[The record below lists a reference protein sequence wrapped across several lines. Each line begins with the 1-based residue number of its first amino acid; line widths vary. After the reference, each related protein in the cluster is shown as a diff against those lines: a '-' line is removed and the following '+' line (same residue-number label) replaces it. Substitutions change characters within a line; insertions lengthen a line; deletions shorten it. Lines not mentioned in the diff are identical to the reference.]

1 MNSKLRAL
9 THITDVCVIGGGIGG
24 MFAAIS
30 AARNGAK
37 VVLMHDR
44 PVLGGNASSEVRM
57 WISGAGTRVRDLQE
71 TGILEELLLENMH
84 RNPKRN
90 YSIWDSILYEKVRF
104 EPNIDLLL
112 NCSCCGAE
120 MDGNKIESVSG
131 FQLTTYTWHHVK
143 AKIFID
149 CSGDSILAPLTGAEY
164 RMGRESKDEFQEEFG
179 VERADSQTMG
189 MSLLLQARETDHP
202 VSFTPPPWAYTFKTD
217 DEMMNKPHNLRA
229 INTNFY
235 WVELGGRQD
244 GISDTEEIRDE
255 LLKIAF
261 GAWDHMKNW
270 GDHGTENW
278 ELEWVGFLPGKRE
291 SRRYVGDYIL
301 TQNDVEQHPVFPDT
315 IAYGGW
321 QIDDHLPGGFLM
333 DAKDGRHLRK
343 RRLSEPYGI
352 PFRCL
357 YSVNISNLMFAGRN
371 ISATHVGLSTTR
383 VMGTIGVLGQAAGT
397 AAAIAVRNN
406 LLPRQ
411 AGEQRIKEI
420 QAVLMEDDCF
430 LPGFRREISPLSKEG
445 NLSCEYGDCSVLHN
459 GMERRIWGN
468 DNGYCGKTN
477 KAIQYTFRQ
486 PTHISQVRL
495 VFDSDLN
502 RDYTDGN
509 PDGLNTSS
517 VLFYPMSYGG
527 TTFGF
532 PSCLVKSYR
541 IEALDESGFWKT
553 VFETDS
559 NYQRFVRLDV
569 DVVTTAIRLIP
580 LSTYRSEKK
589 NEDYGSSTAHI
600 FAFEVR

>member
-1 MNSKLRAL
+1 
-9 THITDVCVIGGGIGG
+9 
-24 MFAAIS
+24 
-30 AARNGAK
+30 
-37 VVLMHDR
+37 
-44 PVLGGNASSEVRM
+44 
-57 WISGAGTRVRDLQE
+57 
-71 TGILEELLLENMH
+71 
-84 RNPKRN
+84 
-90 YSIWDSILYEKVRF
+90 
-104 EPNIDLLL
+104 
-112 NCSCCGAE
+112 
-120 MDGNKIESVSG
+120 
-131 FQLTTYTWHHVK
+131 
-143 AKIFID
+143 
-149 CSGDSILAPLTGAEY
+149 
-164 RMGRESKDEFQEEFG
+164 
-179 VERADSQTMG
+179 MG

-270 GDHGTENW
+270 GDHGAENW

-411 AGEQRIKEI
+411 AG
-420 QAVLMEDDCF
+420 
-430 LPGFRREISPLSKEG
+430 
-445 NLSCEYGDCSVLHN
+445 
-459 GMERRIWGN
+459 
-468 DNGYCGKTN
+468 
-477 KAIQYTFRQ
+477 
-486 PTHISQVRL
+486 
-495 VFDSDLN
+495 
-502 RDYTDGN
+502 
-509 PDGLNTSS
+509 
-517 VLFYPMSYGG
+517 
-527 TTFGF
+527 
-532 PSCLVKSYR
+532 
-541 IEALDESGFWKT
+541 
-553 VFETDS
+553 
-559 NYQRFVRLDV
+559 
-569 DVVTTAIRLIP
+569 
-580 LSTYRSEKK
+580 
-589 NEDYGSSTAHI
+589 
-600 FAFEVR
+600 